1 MYQLAW
7 SRETIWGALQLNF
20 NVILDSVSWW
30 MTRIM
35 FLPKTASFQ
44 EDFLKLDQTDTDM
57 LNFIF
62 FIFLNN
68 LLQRVYNNFFV
79 LRII

>member
-1 MYQLAW
+1 
-7 SRETIWGALQLNF
+7 
-20 NVILDSVSWW
+20 